1 MGAPE
6 VVNAGEEDPV
16 AAVRRLTGGEGASI
30 VVDCVGGPPG
40 IASFEQAQKM
50 LASGGLIQVNAKYQN
65 APLPLDVDSFQGKRV
80 LVSYPPTADH
90 AEMAR
95 TSMEAMAAGEVQV
108 QPLITHRLDGK
119 ELKAGYDLLYEHP
132 EQALGVL
139 FSWE

>member
-1 MGAPE
+1 M
-6 VVNAGEEDPV
+6 

-30 VVDCVGGPPG
+30 VVDCVGGARHRILRAG
-40 IASFEQAQKM
+40 AAM

-95 TSMEAMAAGEVQV
+95 TWR
-108 QPLITHRLDGK
+108 PW
-119 ELKAGYDLLYEHP
+119 P
-132 EQALGVL
+132 QATCRCCR
-139 FSWE
+139 